1 MLLTGMI
8 ECKPLFEDAADVA
21 LVVVTRVKR
30 AGSYFACALCS
41 MESKLEFRV
50 FGVLAGSS
58 DDVLA

>member
-1 MLLTGMI
+1 MI
-8 ECKPLFEDAADVA
+8 ECKPLFENTADVA

-30 AGSYFACALCS
+30 ACSDSAGALCS

-58 DDVLA
+58 NGVSA